1 MKKKIKLSTNLS
13 HTWFIDLDGTILKH
27 NGYINAYKDTLLD
40 GVKDFFKKIPS
51 KDFIII
57 TTSRDKKNSKKT
69 LNFLKKMNIR
79 FNKIIFDLPYGERI
93 LLNDIKPKN
102 NLKTAISINIKRN
115 SGLKKYTL

>member
-27 NGYINAYKDTLLD
+27 NGYINANKDTLLD

>member
-27 NGYINAYKDTLLD
+27 NGYINANKDTLLD

-79 FNKIIFDLPYGERI
+79 FNKIIFALPYGERI